1 MSLKIE
7 RMNPGPWGKVK
18 AFFDVVSSDGFTMK
32 GFKLIDGINGL
43 FVSVPS
49 RQGTD
54 DQGNT
59 KYYDNIWIES
69 KDLRQN
75 LHDAVVEAYNNKM
88 NESSQGT
95 NQPYESNKTQDSNS
109 NNTNTATESSHTGS
123 NLTSDNTAIQNS
135 NDSADTAQ
143 SNTDNVKSFSDDDVP
158 F

>member
-32 GFKLIDGINGL
+32 GFKLVDGINGL

-75 LHDAVVEAYNNKM
+75 LHDVVIEAYNQKM
-88 NESSQGT
+88 NESSQGMDA
-95 NQPYESNKTQDSNS
+95 QYEPNHSQ
-109 NNTNTATESSHTGS
+109 SSDNTGS
-123 NLTSDNTAIQNS
+123 NLTPDNPVAQNS
-135 NDSADTAQ
+135 SDSSNTAQ